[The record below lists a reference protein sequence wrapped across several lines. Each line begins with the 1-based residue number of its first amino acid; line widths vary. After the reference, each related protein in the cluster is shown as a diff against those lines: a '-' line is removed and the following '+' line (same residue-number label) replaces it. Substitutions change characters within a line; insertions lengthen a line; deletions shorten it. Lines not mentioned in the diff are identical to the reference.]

1 MFKRL
6 VPNPDIQYESPE
18 KIKAYQEARLAEAID
33 YAAERSAYYRR
44 VFAQNGIDPK
54 QIRTIDDL
62 QRLPVTTKADLQRHN
77 RDFICV
83 SPREVVD
90 YVTTSGTLGEPVT
103 VALTE
108 WDLQRLAYNE
118 FLSFLTAG
126 CTPDDV
132 MQLMVTLDR
141 RFMAGLAYF
150 MGARRLGMASSRVG
164 NGIPELQ
171 WDTIRRIGSTCGM
184 VIPSFLLKLIDFA
197 ERNGIDYRSSTFRKC
212 ICIGEALR
220 KPDGDF
226 TSLGAQ
232 IAAKWPE
239 LQLYT
244 TYASTEMQTSFTD
257 CGHFCGGHL
266 QPELIVVEF
275 LDDDNRPVPCGE
287 PGEVTITNLGVE
299 GMPLIRFKT
308 GDICYHYTDRC
319 ACGRQTVRL
328 SSVLG
333 RKGQMIKYKGTTLYP
348 PSLYDILN
356 GIRFVRNYVVEVS
369 TNSLG
374 TDELTVI
381 VGVDDEKPEYVKEIK
396 DIFRSRVRV
405 APNVV
410 FRSPDE
416 VQARIHP
423 ATSRKPVFFF
433 DLR

>member
-118 FLSFLTAG
+118 FLSFQTAG

-150 MGARRLGMASSRVG
+150 MGAV
-164 NGIPELQ
+164 P
-171 WDTIRRIGSTCGM
+171 
-184 VIPSFLLKLIDFA
+184 
-197 ERNGIDYRSSTFRKC
+197 
-212 ICIGEALR
+212 
-220 KPDGDF
+220 PD
-226 TSLGAQ
+226 
-232 IAAKWPE
+232 
-239 LQLYT
+239 
-244 TYASTEMQTSFTD
+244 
-257 CGHFCGGHL
+257 C
-266 QPELIVVEF
+266 
-275 LDDDNRPVPCGE
+275 
-287 PGEVTITNLGVE
+287 
-299 GMPLIRFKT
+299 
-308 GDICYHYTDRC
+308 
-319 ACGRQTVRL
+319 
-328 SSVLG
+328 
-333 RKGQMIKYKGTTLYP
+333 
-348 PSLYDILN
+348 
-356 GIRFVRNYVVEVS
+356 
-369 TNSLG
+369 
-374 TDELTVI
+374 
-381 VGVDDEKPEYVKEIK
+381 
-396 DIFRSRVRV
+396 
-405 APNVV
+405 
-410 FRSPDE
+410 
-416 VQARIHP
+416 P
-423 ATSRKPVFFF
+423 AW
-433 DLR
+433 